1 MQPQFLYF
9 DMGNVLLHFSHE
21 REAEQMAAVAGVSP
35 NLVRK
40 ILFEDG
46 LHWAY
51 ERGDLTREQF
61 YARFCELVGAK
72 PDLIALN
79 QAANDIFELNVRIVA
94 LLGQLAHAGYRL
106 GILSNTS
113 STHWQHCTSRFSMLT
128 WLFRV
133 HALSFQLRALK
144 PESQIFTG
152 AAKLAGVE
160 PAEIFF
166 IDDRPEHVA
175 AAREAGWDAVI
186 YESVAQVNEELR
198 QRGIKINY

>member
-1 MQPQFLYF
+1 MLSALTLPQTAATWLNSGMQPRFLYF

-94 LLGQLAHAGYRL
+94 LLGQLAHAGYPL

-113 STHWQHCTSRFSMLT
+113 GWHWYSTGTPGGIP
-128 WLFRV
+128 
-133 HALSFQLRALK
+133 RA
-144 PESQIFTG
+144 PT
-152 AAKLAGVE
+152 A
-160 PAEIFF
+160 
-166 IDDRPEHVA
+166 R
-175 AAREAGWDAVI
+175 AARQSAH
-186 YESVAQVNEELR
+186 
-198 QRGIKINY
+198 